1 MGNKVNKQVVKATI
15 YNTSVKTKAE
25 IRAESDKALK
35 AFLKKGGVVEV
46 GRPARNRKSSM
57 LGKNSRGFIG
67 GTSGF
72 ATGYPRRSI
81 GA

>member
-57 LGKNSRGFIG
+57 MGKNSRGFIG